1 MATRSE
7 IYRARAVEC
16 EKIAADTIDPKI
28 SNMFGGLASQCRK
41 FAAEIETREREEAA
55 VRSPFVP
62 IKQSGIFR

>member
-1 MATRSE
+1 
-7 IYRARAVEC
+7 
-16 EKIAADTIDPKI
+16 
-28 SNMFGGLASQCRK
+28 MFGGLASQCRK